1 MLASAKAYLSHAANS
16 TLQYAKG
23 NPGAAAAMGAAGI
36 MVAAPAVVVAPAAAI
51 AGFGAN
57 GIAAG
62 QKELHPDSHMISD
75 WNKGSTAAGMQ
86 AGIGNVVAQS
96 GFATLQSYG
105 MAGYGVSIVHGVVQA
120 AGAVVGA
127 GVAYSGAKGDTKCDG
142 NKSSDGGSN
151 SKNIKGGKK
160 L

>member
-16 TLQYAKG
+16 TLQYAKE

-57 GIAAG
+57 GIAA
-62 QKELHPDSHMISD
+62 
-75 WNKGSTAAGMQ
+75 GSTAAGMQ

-127 GVAYSGAKGDTKCDG
+127 GVAYSGAKGDTKFDG
-142 NKSSDGGSN
+142 NKSADGGSI